1 MVTVVTLRPST
12 TASSVEDR
20 FTENVSAVTSFTL
33 SGCIVMSAAEVDTI
47 REQQLKR
54 TQSGSS
60 KLKRIQSGNSS

>member
-33 SGCIVMSAAEVDTI
+33 SGCIVMFTHI
-47 REQQLKR
+47 RFILLLNVRYVGIKVM
-54 TQSGSS
+54 
-60 KLKRIQSGNSS
+60 